1 MKVHHITEAPRIEP
15 TFGGTSSGTT
25 PSGPKVS
32 SGGKPVT
39 GITGTKAAFANK
51 NGGVSKGTIVGPAK
65 NGNPN
70 QVSFKDSKGKTFN
83 VSIKKLL
90 DPKKLTPLNIG
101 LGTSTTTA
109 TPKADT
115 PKADLKADPKLN
127 APKADAPKGSIG
139 DGVWKKIKFGGKVL
153 KVIFGGTLGQIAV
166 QYMNLAN
173 INSIIKEH
181 YKIVGEHG
189 YPSQQAKDSRRDMAW
204 AITDI
209 IVEGFGAFI
218 GAVVSTYVGLA
229 AVASIAGTG
238 VGIILLGLIGAVGAI
253 GGAIGTSELLKL
265 VPGIE
270 KGIHGFIVDVLSKHV
285 INRPTMET
293 WGKAN
298 MSDPEFALWYGMLY
312 MKTGVKGTIG
322 KGLEYVLDDEDYDDT
337 PITEE
342 ESAAKTKKDAVKLI
356 KSAPNGVEN
365 FNKGKEL
372 VRQAMA
378 KQQTEKAKKA
388 DL

>member
-1 MKVHHITEAPRIEP
+1 MKVHHITEAPRTEP
-15 TFGGTSSGTT
+15 TLGNSRGTV
-25 PSGPKVS
+25 PSGPQLSATSTSSLPKSVDIKPGILDLKGNKIFSVVDQDGKVI
-32 SGGKPVT
+32 KRFT
-39 GITGTKAAFANK
+39 GPSAEADANTHRDNLKKQIKAAK
-51 NGGVSKGTIVGPAK
+51 SV
-65 NGNPN
+65 
-70 QVSFKDSKGKTFN
+70 KT
-83 VSIKKLL
+83 SSQPKLTG
-90 DPKKLTPLNIG
+90 DPKV
-101 LGTSTTTA
+101 
-109 TPKADT
+109 
-115 PKADLKADPKLN
+115 DLKADPKLN